1 MFDCPTAGLLARSIE
16 ADGQAEQSGIQPAEK
31 RDWYPVSSAQQR
43 MYALH
48 HIEKNGTGYNMPSVL
63 MLEGVLDTDRL
74 RRAFAD
80 LVNRHETLR
89 TAFVEIDGRT
99 VQIVHEK
106 ADIDLKVIH
115 IHEEDAEAQINRF
128 IRPFD
133 LSTAPLIRAEPALH
147 RLCAPSA
154 FD

>member
-1 MFDCPTAGLLARSIE
+1 MSDSRLARPQYRSRWTGRTKRDS
-16 ADGQAEQSGIQPAEK
+16 ACRK

-80 LVNRHETLR
+80 LVNRHESLR

-106 ADIDLKVIH
+106 RTL
-115 IHEEDAEAQINRF
+115 
-128 IRPFD
+128 
-133 LSTAPLIRAEPALH
+133 T
-147 RLCAPSA
+147 
-154 FD
+154 

>member
-1 MFDCPTAGLLARSIE
+1 
-16 ADGQAEQSGIQPAEK
+16 
-31 RDWYPVSSAQQR
+31 

-115 IHEEDAEAQINRF
+115 IHERTQKHR
-128 IRPFD
+128 
-133 LSTAPLIRAEPALH
+133 STALSDHLISAPLR
-147 RLCAPSA
+147 
-154 FD
+154 